1 MSWAL
6 AIASIAAAAAAGQWH
21 TALNVKG
28 AICDCVSCVVSARW
42 SSVVVLLILSLAF
55 SSSLGTLLSLY
66 CLPVPKLYELETVC
80 VCVCCSVHFCLWY
93 TLFYC
98 YFQCCPVLL
107 CFSSVSAVVLSFSFS
122 NCLSARNRLLA
133 IAAFFFLIF
142 FFFFISVVIYD
153 NCLSPLLSFSLMF
166 NVFHFISWS
175 HTHTHE
181 HCVCVNRWLLSS
193 SLTQRR
199 VSMLLWHWTVEDICG
214 RHNGLLAC

>member
-107 CFSSVSAVVLSFSFS
+107 CFSSVSAVVLSFSFF
-122 NCLSARNRLLA
+122 NCLCSVPGDRSFLLDFLLLFHFSCHLRQLSLSSP
-133 IAAFFFLIF
+133 FFF
-142 FFFFISVVIYD
+142 SHVQ
-153 NCLSPLLSFSLMF
+153 CFS
-166 NVFHFISWS
+166 FHFMIT
-175 HTHTHE
+175 HTHTWAL
-181 HCVCVNRWLLSS
+181 CVC
-193 SLTQRR
+193 
-199 VSMLLWHWTVEDICG
+199 
-214 RHNGLLAC
+214 